1 MAGPGSF
8 SPTINSWHELV
19 SYFEQGNKAVGDW
32 RIGTEH
38 EKFAYHLD
46 NLRPLNYSGKVGIRA
61 VLESLQRFGWS
72 PVFEGEHIIAL
83 SLNGQA
89 VSLEPSGAVEL
100 SGAPLFNLHETC
112 SEVNVH
118 LSQVKEVGEELG
130 VGFLG
135 LGYHPKW
142 THEDM
147 PIMPKGRYD
156 IMSRYMPKRG
166 SLGLDMMFR
175 TCTVQVNLD
184 YSSES
189 DMVRKLQV
197 SLRLQPIA
205 TALFANSPFKEGKPN
220 SFLSYRSH
228 VWTDTDPDRTG
239 FLPFAFEDGM
249 GFERYTDYILDVP
262 MYFLG

>member
-100 SGAPLFNLHETC
+100 SGAPLFNLQSHLVRASFIQFSWRLEPC
-112 SEVNVH
+112 STGRTMPDCKDS
-118 LSQVKEVGEELG
+118 SQWHRCVFTIFGDG
-130 VGFLG
+130 
-135 LGYHPKW
+135 
-142 THEDM
+142 
-147 PIMPKGRYD
+147 
-156 IMSRYMPKRG
+156 
-166 SLGLDMMFR
+166 
-175 TCTVQVNLD
+175 C
-184 YSSES
+184 
-189 DMVRKLQV
+189 
-197 SLRLQPIA
+197 
-205 TALFANSPFKEGKPN
+205 AL
-220 SFLSYRSH
+220 Y
-228 VWTDTDPDRTG
+228 
-239 FLPFAFEDGM
+239 
-249 GFERYTDYILDVP
+249 
-262 MYFLG
+262 